1 MSGFIHTLTESD
13 LVSGNQ
19 EWEKHKHEV
28 EPDFFRVQ
36 VAPSQAPTF
45 LWFGCSDSR
54 VAEATITGLGPGV
67 IFVQRNIAKLV
78 NVIQTSVARYST
90 YDSQFLP
97 DDINALS
104 VLAYAVD
111 VLKVPHVVVVGH
123 TDCGGARASLE
134 AARREDFDPA
144 DRPVV
149 TLPNKD
155 PEAPLNRWLASQT
168 LLAHSLQVSDKPHNH
183 SDPLARL
190 TEANVLLQ
198 IDNICNTETVKKAW
212 AKRNSGH
219 ARTLESVS
227 GYIYDIEAGK
237 LLRIEVMGV
246 QVLGENK
253 KLGSCGVIPRD
264 LFFYKVTLCRVHFA
278 SSAHTISETGHER
291 SLTQIKFNREG
302 DLLFTCSKDLVIN
315 VWFSH
320 NGERLGTY
328 DGHNGTVW
336 TVDVDSES
344 RFMVSGSADNMLKLW
359 SVATGKCLHTWE
371 FPTAVKRVAFSEDDR
386 QVVCI
391 TEQRMGY
398 QCAIRVFDINR
409 EDDGT
414 IIHVQP
420 HRLKSNSVAFT
431 PMPSVIVT
439 GHESGKIENNER
451 AHMDVVTDLQL
462 SKDGTYFI
470 TSSKDKTARIHDIK
484 SLMVI
489 KTFSTETPLNSAAL
503 APNLPYVL
511 LGGGQEAMSVTTTSL
526 RQGKFETR
534 FWHKVFEE
542 EVGRVKGHF
551 GPVNTYAQSLDS
563 SGTSYASGGED
574 GFVRVHHFDESYF
587 RAKPYGD
594 LVIED

>member
-1 MSGFIHTLTESD
+1 M
-13 LVSGNQ
+13 
-19 EWEKHKHEV
+19 
-28 EPDFFRVQ
+28 
-36 VAPSQAPTF
+36 
-45 LWFGCSDSR
+45 
-54 VAEATITGLGPGV
+54 
-67 IFVQRNIAKLV
+67 
-78 NVIQTSVARYST
+78 
-90 YDSQFLP
+90 
-97 DDINALS
+97 
-104 VLAYAVD
+104 
-111 VLKVPHVVVVGH
+111 
-123 TDCGGARASLE
+123 
-134 AARREDFDPA
+134 
-144 DRPVV
+144 RPI
-149 TLPNKD
+149 
-155 PEAPLNRWLASQT
+155 
-168 LLAHSLQVSDKPHNH
+168 
-183 SDPLARL
+183 
-190 TEANVLLQ
+190 LLQ
-198 IDNICNTETVKKAW
+198 
-212 AKRNSGH
+212 
-219 ARTLESVS
+219 
-227 GYIYDIEAGK
+227 
-237 LLRIEVMGV
+237 
-246 QVLGENK
+246 
-253 KLGSCGVIPRD
+253 
-264 LFFYKVTLCRVHFA
+264 
-278 SSAHTISETGHER
+278 GHER

-414 IIHVQP
+414 KQSKEPLYMFNPIGSKATVC
-420 HRLKSNSVAFT
+420 AFT

-439 GHESGKIENNER
+439 GHESGKVALFNVKSGEEIENNER

-551 GPVNTYAQSLDS
+551 GPVNTIAVHPA
-563 SGTSYASGGED
+563 GTSYASGGED